1 MDPLCGWCY
10 GFSLVV
16 MKARDEYKDVLE
28 AEVKV
33 GGMIIGPRIAPV
45 SQMSDY
51 ILQAYKRVEDY
62 SGVKFGEPYLDLMR
76 KGTEINNSEPPC
88 QAIHYFKE
96 THAQQGV
103 DFANETLLKL
113 FRDGKSL
120 NDMNT
125 YKELATE
132 FGLNE
137 DEFVTGMQ
145 TEENRYHTF
154 QEFQWVQSA
163 GITGFPCLVLKKDKE
178 FFLISR
184 GFQPYE
190 GVKEVLE
197 KALK

>member
-10 GFSLVV
+10 GFGPVV
-16 MKARDEYKDVLE
+16 IRIRNEYKDILQ

-45 SQMSDY
+45 SEMSDY
-51 ILQAYKRVEDY
+51 ILQAYKTVEEY
-62 SGVKFGEPYLDLMR
+62 SGVKFGEPYLDIIR
-76 KGTEINNSEPPC
+76 AGVETNNSETPC
-88 QAIHYFKE
+88 QAIYYFKDD
-96 THAQQGV
+96 HPQQGL
-103 DFANETLLKL
+103 DFAHATQRKL

-120 NDMNT
+120 NDTNT
-125 YKELATE
+125 YKELAAD
-132 FGLNE
+132 FGLNS
-137 DEFVTGMQ
+137 DNFVAGMQ

-190 GVKEVLE
+190 GIKEVLE
-197 KALK
+197 RALR